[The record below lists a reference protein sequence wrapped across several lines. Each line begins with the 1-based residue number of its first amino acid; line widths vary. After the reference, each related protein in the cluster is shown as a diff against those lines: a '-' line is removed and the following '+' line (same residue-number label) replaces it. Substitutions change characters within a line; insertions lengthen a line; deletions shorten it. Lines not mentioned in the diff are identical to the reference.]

1 MKNGCP
7 SNLFRTSEAA
17 NLALH
22 ASAVLAGTGNR
33 LVRTAEIAAGLRAST
48 AHLAKVLRKL
58 ERADLVTG
66 TRGPSG
72 GYRLSRPAERISLKE
87 IYEAI
92 EGPLAVGK
100 CLFGVPVCSGDRCIL
115 GRFFEKV
122 NRQVADKLRMTRLSE
137 IVIRIRVKRARAKR
151 DDKES

>member
-7 SNLFRTSEAA
+7 SNLFRVSEAA

-33 LVRTAEIAAGLRAST
+33 LVRTLEIAAGLKAST
-48 AHLAKVLRKL
+48 AHLAKVLGAL
-58 ERADLVTG
+58 ERAGLVTG

-72 GYRLSRPAERISLKE
+72 GYRLNRPAERISLKE
-87 IYEAI
+87 VYEAI

-100 CLFGVPVCSGDRCIL
+100 CLFGVPVCNGDRCIL
-115 GRFFEKV
+115 GGFFEKV
-122 NRQVADKLRMTRLSE
+122 NRQVADKLSKTRLSE
-137 IVIRIRVKRARAKR
+137 TVVRIGVKRGKAKR
-151 DDKES
+151 DNKES